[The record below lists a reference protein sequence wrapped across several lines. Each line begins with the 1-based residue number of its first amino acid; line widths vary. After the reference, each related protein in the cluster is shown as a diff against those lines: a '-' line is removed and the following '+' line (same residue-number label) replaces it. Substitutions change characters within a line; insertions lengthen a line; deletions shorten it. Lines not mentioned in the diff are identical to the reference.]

1 MASAEELIQAAY
13 FELQNVTP
21 GATDEERRRSRAI
34 RLAKRIL
41 RKYPVSIEARQAR
54 SILRQLK
61 IDDSVRRFVDTHSH
75 SNEAKPS
82 VITTMRPRPETSP
95 MPRLAS
101 RSGLGPKPL
110 VAPTDTDWR
119 SLWQLFT
126 ALPYLQKRILIF
138 ILMFIALIVVFT
150 PFFLVFAFVLLV
162 KRDAIKPLVHKI
174 LVSMN
179 PKSSQKRFQDG

>member
-1 MASAEELIQAAY
+1 LASAEELIQAAY

-34 RLAKRIL
+34 RLAKSVL

-75 SNEAKPS
+75 SNDAKPLA
-82 VITTMRPRPETSP
+82 ITTMRRRPESGPTSEP
-95 MPRLAS
+95 VSRPGLA
-101 RSGLGPKPL
+101 PKPL
-110 VAPTDTDWR
+110 VAPADTDWR

-138 ILMFIALIVVFT
+138 ILMFIALFVAFT
-150 PFFLVFAFVLLV
+150 PFVLIFAFLLLI
-162 KRDAIKPLVHKI
+162 KRDAIKPLIHRI